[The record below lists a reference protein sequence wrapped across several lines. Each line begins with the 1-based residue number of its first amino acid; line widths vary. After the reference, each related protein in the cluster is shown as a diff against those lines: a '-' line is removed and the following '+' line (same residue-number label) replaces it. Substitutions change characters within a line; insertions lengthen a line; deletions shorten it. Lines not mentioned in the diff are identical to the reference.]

1 MYTRS
6 ETVTR
11 PWALLSP
18 LLLIKI
24 IAKFDFTNTVDFY
37 STLQNNQLKTVPNE
51 AIRGLSGLQSL

>member
-1 MYTRS
+1 MTG
-6 ETVTR
+6 

-24 IAKFDFTNTVDFY
+24 IVKFYFTNAMDFY
-37 STLQNNQLKTVPNE
+37 RTLQNNQLKTVPNE